1 MSYTATDTLII
12 GYGNPLRSDDA
23 VGLHIVRGLAAA
35 GYRVIETF
43 QLAPELAEDIAA
55 VRRVI
60 FVDCQVGLAPGEIAV
75 SSVSRNRHPDTHLQT
90 PEDLLRLASDV
101 YSVEPEAF
109 LVGIGPEFMDMGE
122 TLSPAV
128 SASIPR
134 AIRKVK
140 SLLCSDQDAERTST
154 R

>member
-23 VGLHIVRGLAAA
+23 VGLHVSRGLASA
-35 GYRVIETF
+35 GYRVIETY

-55 VRRVI
+55 VPRVI

-75 SSVSRNRHPDTHLQT
+75 SSVGRNRHADTHLQT
-90 PEDLLRLASDV
+90 PADLLRLASEV
-101 YSVEPEAF
+101 YGAEPEAF
-109 LVGIGPEFMDMGE
+109 LVGIGPEFMEMGE

-128 SASIPR
+128 SASVPR
-134 AIRKVK
+134 AIRKVEE
-140 SLLCSDQDAERTST
+140 LVMLGPDEERTSAP
-154 R
+154 